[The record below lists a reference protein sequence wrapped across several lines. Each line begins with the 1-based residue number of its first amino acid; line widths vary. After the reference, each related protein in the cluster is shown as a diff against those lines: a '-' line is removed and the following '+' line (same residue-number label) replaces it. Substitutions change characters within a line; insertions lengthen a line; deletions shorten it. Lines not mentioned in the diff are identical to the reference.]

1 MRIGQGHSH
10 GKIILMGEHSVVYGE
25 PALAIPF
32 PSVGITAD
40 ISPNDH
46 QLFLA
51 CEFYKGLVSDMPE
64 LLESLHHAITISLH
78 YLNKKEALT
87 IEINS
92 TIPAERGMGS
102 SAAVAVAT
110 VRGIFDY
117 FDTYLSDQLLLEIV
131 GEAEKIAH
139 GNPSGLDALMT
150 SHESPYFFAKN
161 QFIMPLQLNLSA
173 WLVVADTGLTG
184 QTKAAVQE
192 IASHYHLPEVKQMI
206 QTLGTYTLDAKSFIT
221 LNEPVALGKV
231 MTQAHELLRKLN
243 VSNEKLNGLVATA
256 LANGALGAK
265 LTGGGRGG
273 CMIALTDTQH
283 NAIKIQQALASAGAN
298 KTWLYQMGESL

>member
-1 MRIGQGHSH
+1 MRKGQGHSH

-32 PSVGITAD
+32 PSVGITAT
-40 ISPNDH
+40 ITPN
-46 QLFLA
+46 QEELFLA
-51 CEFYKGLVSDMPE
+51 CEFYQGLVSDMPE
-64 LLESLHHAITISLH
+64 LLESLHHAITISLD
-78 YLNKKEALT
+78 YLNKQDTLT
-87 IEINS
+87 IEIES

-117 FDTYLSDQLLLEIV
+117 YKARLSDDVLLHIV

-150 SHESPYFFAKN
+150 SRHVPYFFAKN
-161 QFIMPLQLNLSA
+161 QFMEAITLNLSA
-173 WLVVADTGLTG
+173 WLIVADTGITG
-184 QTKAAVQE
+184 QTKAAVKE
-192 IASHYHLPEVKQMI
+192 IANHYHIADVQELIHQLGDLAKKAKTYISQNKPE
-206 QTLGTYTLDAKSFIT
+206 
-221 LNEPVALGKV
+221 ALGQV
-231 MTQAHELLRKLN
+231 MTQAHGILTQLN
-243 VSNEKLNGLVATA
+243 VSNEPLNKLVRTA
-256 LANGALGAK
+256 LQNKALGAK

-273 CMIALTDTQH
+273 CMIALAATH
-283 NAIKIQQALASAGAN
+283 SEASKIQQALTLAGAQ